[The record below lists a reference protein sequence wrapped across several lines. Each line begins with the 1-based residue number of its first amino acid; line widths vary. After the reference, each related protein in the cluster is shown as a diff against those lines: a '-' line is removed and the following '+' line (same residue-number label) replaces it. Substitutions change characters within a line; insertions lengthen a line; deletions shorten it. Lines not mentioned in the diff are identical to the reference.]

1 MLKGLAGLV
10 TVLFVAGFSLS
21 YGEEA
26 SKSRISQADMKVLT
40 DARIDMLKG
49 ALRLTP
55 EQVKLWPAVE
65 QAIRDRAESRYRRMT
80 TVAERIAQGR
90 EVNPVELL
98 RYRADALTER
108 GTELKK
114 LVDAWQ
120 PLYQSL
126 SPEQKQRARVV
137 VGLVV
142 RQMGDRINRRIES
155 ADDEGDEG

>member
-1 MLKGLAGLV
+1 
-10 TVLFVAGFSLS
+10 
-21 YGEEA
+21 
-26 SKSRISQADMKVLT
+26 
-40 DARIDMLKG
+40 MLKG

-90 EVNPVELL
+90 EVNPIELL
-98 RYRADALTER
+98 RNRADALSER

-137 VGLVV
+137 VGFVV
-142 RQMGDRINRRIES
+142 RQMGDRINRRIETT
-155 ADDEGDEG
+155 DDEGDEG